1 MLIKSPIHV
10 VPPLCLV
17 GLLFLSAFAAAP
29 AEAQEIHAGGYPQQT
44 GEALFKGLCQG
55 CHMPNAQGA
64 AGAGA
69 YPALANNVRLVA
81 AIYPITVVL
90 NGQRAM
96 PDFGDDLTDA
106 QIANVLNYVRTH
118 FGNHFKD
125 IITPANIAAARRPKA
140 PPTP

>member
-1 MLIKSPIHV
+1 MPMKLRIRV
-10 VPPLCLV
+10 VPSVCLV
-17 GLLFLSAFAAAP
+17 GLLLLPGFATAP
-29 AEAQEIHAGGYPQQT
+29 VEAQEIFAGGYPQQT

-64 AGAGA
+64 VGAGA

-125 IITPANIAAARRPKA
+125 TITPANIAAARRPKA
-140 PPTP
+140 PGP